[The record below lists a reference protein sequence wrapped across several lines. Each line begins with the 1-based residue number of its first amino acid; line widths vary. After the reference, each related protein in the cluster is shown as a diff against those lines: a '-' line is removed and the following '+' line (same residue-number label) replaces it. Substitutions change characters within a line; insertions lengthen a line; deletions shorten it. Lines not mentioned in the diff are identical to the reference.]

1 MLIPGS
7 PDELTSAWLSSALVA
22 LGLGPAGVRS
32 FETELLG
39 GEQGMTGQLVRLR
52 PRYRDDRPGLPV
64 TLMAKFS
71 AAEPATRAMISALG
85 HYERE
90 VRFYERLSER
100 TPVPK
105 PHCYYSHFDPET
117 GSALLLLEDLAS
129 ADNGSSMAGCSVEE
143 VSRVLLSLAVY
154 TPGGGSRRI
163 WRMPRGCV

>member
-85 HYERE
+85 HYQRE

-100 TPVPK
+100 TPVTK
-105 PHCYYSHFDPET
+105 R
-117 GSALLLLEDLAS
+117 
-129 ADNGSSMAGCSVEE
+129 M
-143 VSRVLLSLAVY
+143 SRV
-154 TPGGGSRRI
+154 PWNFGGGPVSIRLRSRGDHCSRR
-163 WRMPRGCV
+163 